1 MKAKSYILPFRYFAF
16 PCFLILASAT
26 AAQTTRRV
34 PAMPTSDAKLTIPLP
49 PNFELRTMQALAN
62 KEFKQALPMLRK
74 LEMSVAADGKP
85 QKLAQIQEY
94 IRVCER
100 NIADPA
106 LAAAFDPKTM
116 LVDPND
122 PPVAPDKRK
131 IHQRPTGDAAYELT
145 IKELGNFNYDT
156 EIGGNVPADV
166 KALDGVKVR
175 LNGYMLPLDST
186 DRISTFA
193 LVPSALSCCFGGPP
207 GLQHTIVVHAPPG
220 KTLGY
225 FPDEIVCEGTLKV
238 EEKKD
243 DEFIVSLFELNV
255 TSVKPA
261 VR

>member
-1 MKAKSYILPFRYFAF
+1 MKLMSSIFPFRYFRF
-16 PCFLILASAT
+16 LYFLISISAAS
-26 AAQTTRRV
+26 AQTTQ
-34 PAMPTSDAKLTIPLP
+34 PTAIPLP
-49 PNFELRTMQALAN
+49 PNYELRTMQTLAN

-74 LEMSVAADGKP
+74 LEMSAAASGNK

-94 IRVCER
+94 IRVCQR

-106 LAAAFDPKTM
+106 AAAAFDPKTM

-122 PPVAPDKRK
+122 PPTAPDKRK
-131 IHQRPTGDAAYELT
+131 VHQRPTGDAPYALT
-145 IKELGNFNYDT
+145 IKELGNFDYDA
-156 EIGGNVPADV
+156 ERGGNVPDDV
-166 KALDGVKVR
+166 KALDGAKVR
-175 LNGYMLPLDST
+175 LNGFMLPMDSSE
-186 DRISTFA
+186 RISTFA

-207 GLQHTIVVHAPPG
+207 GLQHTIIVHAPSG
-220 KTLGY
+220 KALSY

-255 TSVKPA
+255 NSVKPA